1 MTDSER
7 LNEKL
12 RRNYQDPLSD
22 TEWMN
27 GLLDR
32 CGCDYRVAPGTP
44 VLPQPFFLIIEHLL
58 DRLDKVEGELDV
70 IKSCTPTVT

>member
-7 LNEKL
+7 LNEQL

-32 CGCDYRVAPGTP
+32 CGCDYRVVPGTP

-58 DRLDKVEGELDV
+58 DSTD
-70 IKSCTPTVT
+70 STPSKAESNLFILQ